1 MNRKWKNKI
10 SLITNLCII
19 LILFWRN
26 KQCFCGMVASIW
38 AATRTKVIWKTENTS
53 AILFKNKFKGQD
65 VHWLPSTFPDFQKQ
79 KKGKEERTIREFISR
94 TFHNLPLFMT
104 TVVSLKEHS
113 VNYNL
118 IHNQRQV
125 NDKAPL

>member
-1 MNRKWKNKI
+1 M
-10 SLITNLCII
+10 CIGF
-19 LILFWRN
+19 LQLFQTSRN
-26 KQCFCGMVASIW
+26 K
-38 AATRTKVIWKTENTS
+38 
-53 AILFKNKFKGQD
+53 
-65 VHWLPSTFPDFQKQ
+65 

-104 TVVSLKEHS
+104 TVVLLKEHS